1 VLDRNILKKFPE
13 FLILMYLTSG
23 GHEEHHCSFIVYF
36 SENLYDKCY
45 FLQGKTLAF
54 VLPILESLVN
64 GANKASRRT
73 EHGRTPSV
81 LVLLPTRELANQV
94 KSCICT

>member
-1 VLDRNILKKFPE
+1 MKIFAKKLPE
-13 FLILMYLTSG
+13 FLIMIYLTSG
-23 GHEEHHCSFIVYF
+23 GHEEHHCSPVVCF
-36 SENLYDKCY
+36 SETCMTKCY

-94 KSCICT
+94 KSRMHI